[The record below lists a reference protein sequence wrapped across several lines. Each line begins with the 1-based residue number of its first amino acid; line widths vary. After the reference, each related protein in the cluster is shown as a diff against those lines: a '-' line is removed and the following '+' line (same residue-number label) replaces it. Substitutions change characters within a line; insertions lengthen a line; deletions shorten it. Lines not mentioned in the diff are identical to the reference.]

1 MLHQRFV
8 GGKNRRVSS
17 AADRGMTLIEI
28 MIVLALIALIASA
41 IGVMVIHRY
50 RDGQISAA
58 QLQVKKLSQ
67 DVQQFMILRNR
78 CPSIDDLIG
87 AHFVR
92 AAPRDPWGNAIS
104 VRCPGQHDP
113 AGVDVLS
120 YGPDKSEGTEDD
132 VLSWKE

>member
-8 GGKNRRVSS
+8 GWMNRRAGF

-28 MIVLALIALIASA
+28 MIVLALIALIAST

-50 RDGQISAA
+50 RDGQIMVA
-58 QLQVKKLSQ
+58 QSQVKKLSQ
-67 DVQQFMILRNR
+67 DVQQFMIVRNR
-78 CPSIDDLIG
+78 CPSIEDLIG
-87 AHFVR
+87 EDFASEP
-92 AAPRDPWGNAIS
+92 PRDPWGNAIS

-120 YGPDKSEGTEDD
+120 YGPDKAEGTEDD
-132 VLSWKE
+132 ILSWKK

>member
-8 GGKNRRVSS
+8 DWKNRRAGSTR
-17 AADRGMTLIEI
+17 DRGMTLIEI
-28 MIVLALIALIASA
+28 MIVLALIALIAST

-50 RDGQISAA
+50 RDGQISVA
-58 QLQVKKLSQ
+58 QSQVKKLSQ
-67 DVQQFMILRNR
+67 EVQQFMVLRNR

-87 AHFVR
+87 ARFVP

-113 AGVDVLS
+113 AGVDVFS
-120 YGPDKSEGTEDD
+120 YGPDKAEGTEDD
-132 VLSWKE
+132 VLSWKQ